1 MKYLIL
7 KIRFALHKMT
17 FAGNRHSHFMWFWMD
32 TYYPCDFDVHSK
44 EYAKSHI
51 RIFSQDEHQ
60 RNFILAEIEWLKK
73 KNSEK
78 KRFYHNRVGT
88 NQLCRNDWLKYFMK
102 FMKNAQGIIE
112 IFWLL
117 SKIFSVDPWNILAFS
132 PISTRDDVAFMSIL
146 VETHSS

>member
-1 MKYLIL
+1 MHWLGLI
-7 KIRFALHKMT
+7 
-17 FAGNRHSHFMWFWMD
+17 SH
-32 TYYPCDFDVHSK
+32 
-44 EYAKSHI
+44 
-51 RIFSQDEHQ
+51 
-60 RNFILAEIEWLKK
+60 K

-78 KRFYHNRVGT
+78 KRFYQNRVGT

-117 SKIFSVDPWNILAFS
+117 SEIFSVDPWNILAFS

-146 VETHSS
+146 VETTPLNISKAGTLLFFILCMKGIKINKVTFQKSIWNIRTLDNCSNCLAPHQI